1 MNVVVA
7 VITPRRGILDRFRVE
22 TVYVLTDDQVLVR
35 LYGYECLLIY
45 LKNNNFIYTRTH
57 SCVFFEIILL
67 AFVCFFLPMRCSKFG
82 TPLCEGKIGC
92 EPSTLDEQ
100 HIWWTVAIR

>member
-57 SCVFFEIILL
+57 SCVFF
-67 AFVCFFLPMRCSKFG
+67 
-82 TPLCEGKIGC
+82 
-92 EPSTLDEQ
+92 
-100 HIWWTVAIR
+100 